1 MIRSTESQRKP
12 WRYPSRLRAR
22 DNGSSEA
29 LHHDLSAAR
38 REVDDLRGLV
48 AARTAVAETLA
59 ALQRANGTLIL
70 ERTEAAERLQAEVA
84 SLV

>member
-1 MIRSTESQRKP
+1 
-12 WRYPSRLRAR
+12 
-22 DNGSSEA
+22 
-29 LHHDLSAAR
+29 
-38 REVDDLRGLV
+38 VDDLRGLV